1 MIELRILSG
10 KMAGQSVVARHFPF
24 FVGRAPDCDLCLLE
38 DGVWDKHLEI
48 AQEAD
53 KVVLRTVGAGQVQIN
68 DEKVSQAVLRVG
80 DEVRLG
86 SVRLELWC
94 SPMEQRSLKWMEYAL
109 WIGGGVL
116 MALELLIL
124 LGLAAVG

>member
-1 MIELRILSG
+1 
-10 KMAGQSVVARHFPF
+10 
-24 FVGRAPDCDLCLLE
+24 
-38 DGVWDKHLEI
+38 LEI

-86 SVRLELWC
+86 SVLW
-94 SPMEQRSLKWMEYAL
+94 SSGVAL
-109 WIGGGVL
+109 WSSVH
-116 MALELLIL
+116 
-124 LGLAAVG
+124 